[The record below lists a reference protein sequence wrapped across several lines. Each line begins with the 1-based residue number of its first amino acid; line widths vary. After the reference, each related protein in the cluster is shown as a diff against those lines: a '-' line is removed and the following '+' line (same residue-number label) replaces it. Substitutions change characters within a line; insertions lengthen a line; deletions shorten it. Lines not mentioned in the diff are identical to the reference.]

1 MPPDLVNYPENSI
14 AMCDYNKTWCLQC
27 VIENYFLIWRNLEH
41 PKRILR
47 NLEQSNRTLKNPKI
61 ALVNSERSKRILR
74 NTGLTFDTSF

>member
-14 AMCDYNKTWCLQC
+14 AMCDYNKTWCCNVSLR
-27 VIENYFLIWRNLEH
+27 IIWRNLEH

-47 NLEQSNRTLKNPKI
+47 NLEHSNRTLKNPKI
-61 ALVNSERSKRILR
+61 ALVNSKHSKRILR